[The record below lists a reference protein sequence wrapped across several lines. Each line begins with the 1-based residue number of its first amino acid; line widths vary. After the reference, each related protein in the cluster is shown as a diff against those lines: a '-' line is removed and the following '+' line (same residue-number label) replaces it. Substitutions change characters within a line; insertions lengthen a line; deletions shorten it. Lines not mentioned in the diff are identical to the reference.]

1 MRKNIQEAFNAFRS
15 GVNYTGSK
23 GTISVRG
30 NVILSYAMPIA
41 WRNDDGTITVT
52 SQPAPSQTTRCHVNG
67 IRRLVAG

>member
-1 MRKNIQEAFNAFRS
+1 MRKNIQEAFEAFSSGRS
-15 GVNYTGSK
+15 YTGGK

-41 WRNDDGTITVT
+41 WRNEDGTITVT
-52 SQPAPSQTTRCHVNG
+52 SSAAPSQTTRCHVNG